1 MFVKILSY
9 VFFLLI
15 VTAYLSSC
23 TNRNS
28 HWEQE
33 TEVSKRTGV
42 SPPAYV
48 QKAWDAKYVY
58 DEEKRLLI
66 PKYAGSK
73 WGSIKEYREDG
84 QLAYQDWWVRD
95 VKVED
100 LEASPE
106 THMSNLIDTEPPQSI
121 NDGQAATE
129 GVEEVSSGSP
139 SKPEEQIEPV
149 EDFVPSPFSPF

>member
-1 MFVKILSY
+1 VKILSY
-9 VFFLLI
+9 VFFLFI
-15 VTAYLSSC
+15 VTAFLSSC
-23 TNRNS
+23 SNWNS
-28 HWEQE
+28 PREQA
-33 TEVSKRTGV
+33 TAVSKRTGV

-106 THMSNLIDTEPPQSI
+106 THMSNLIDEETPQSI
-121 NDGQAATE
+121 NEGQVATE
-129 GVEEVSSGSP
+129 GVEEVSAGPP
-139 SKPEEQIEPV
+139 SETEEQSEAV

>member
-1 MFVKILSY
+1 MKVLCCFFFVFIVA
-9 VFFLLI
+9 VF
-15 VTAYLSSC
+15 LSSC
-23 TNRNS
+23 MNLNS
-28 HWEQE
+28 SRGQVS
-33 TEVSKRTGV
+33 EVSRRTGA

-95 VKVED
+95 VKVEN

-106 THMSNLIDTEPPQSI
+106 TQISNLI
-121 NDGQAATE
+121 
-129 GVEEVSSGSP
+129 VEENPLPLISEGEAAAESVEETPAGIP
-139 SKPEEQIEPV
+139 AKPVEQSETV

>member
-1 MFVKILSY
+1 MLSM
-9 VFFLLI
+9 
-15 VTAYLSSC
+15 TSC
-23 TNRNS
+23 MNRSTVGNQVS
-28 HWEQE
+28 A
-33 TEVSKRTGV
+33 VSKRTGA

-100 LEASPE
+100 LDASPE
-106 THMSNLIDTEPPQSI
+106 TQMSNLIDEENPLPSTDEESDI
-121 NDGQAATE
+121 
-129 GVEEVSSGSP
+129 VENLESAPVSA
-139 SKPEEQIEPV
+139 PEELSVPV
-149 EDFVPSPFSPF
+149 EDFIPPPFSPF

>member
-1 MFVKILSY
+1 MNWNTSRDQVS
-9 VFFLLI
+9 
-15 VTAYLSSC
+15 AA
-23 TNRNS
+23 
-28 HWEQE
+28 
-33 TEVSKRTGV
+33 SKRTGA

-48 QKAWDAKYVY
+48 QKAWDAQYVY

-84 QLAYQDWWVRD
+84 QLTYQDWWVRD

-100 LEASPE
+100 LEPSPE
-106 THMSNLIDTEPPQSI
+106 TQMSNIIDEENPFPSIKAEEAAVESVKEVPANPPS
-121 NDGQAATE
+121 
-129 GVEEVSSGSP
+129 V
-139 SKPEEQIEPV
+139 PEEQIEPV

>member
-1 MFVKILSY
+1 M
-9 VFFLLI
+9 
-15 VTAYLSSC
+15 TSC
-23 TNRNS
+23 MNRSTVGNQVS
-28 HWEQE
+28 A
-33 TEVSKRTGV
+33 VSKRTGA